1 MDLLEDW
8 KMPLLNFVMIY
19 IFYKTL
25 VSQDVSIG

>member
-1 MDLLEDW
+1 MALLEDW